1 MNKFEEIKATKDG
14 LDVWPDI
21 LRYAR
26 EGWEAI
32 SDDDKA
38 RMKWYGLFFRKHT
51 PGYFML
57 RIRLPNGIA
66 SAAQLRA
73 VAGIASDFG
82 RSELDITTRQQ
93 IQVRWFRIEHV
104 PEIFSRLNA
113 VGLDSRQTG
122 MDNIRNVM
130 GCPLAGITPHELFD
144 ASPAV
149 RAFTMAF
156 VGNPEFTNLP
166 RKFNVAITGCPS
178 NCVALESQDIAL
190 VPAEKLGGDGLPV
203 YGCNVL
209 VGGKMGSGGFTPA
222 QPVNAFVHLDEAAE
236 VCCRIVEIFRDY
248 GPRESR
254 SQARLSF
261 LLEDWGMERFREAL
275 EERLGRPLPEAG
287 ADARW
292 LRQGDHVGVEPQKE
306 LGKYSVGLSV
316 PVGRLTSDQTLA
328 AANLADCYGAGEAR
342 LTPGQNLILTHV
354 PDKRL
359 AELLA
364 EPLLQQLRPDPS
376 LPLRGTVSCTGA
388 GLCDL
393 ALTDTKRH
401 ALKVARQLEE
411 MHLLERPIAI
421 NWSGCPAGCGNH
433 QVADIGLQGGKARV
447 GNEVIEVYQVFAGG
461 RGGRAAR
468 PAAELLN
475 GIPATEIADVVERL
489 VEAHES
495 GHDLVQ
501 AARQI
506 ALERGAA
513 NQAAA

>member
-1 MNKFEEIKATKDG
+1 MPDGVCAFSLRPIQGPHHAAGHGKAATLRHTRRCHSKTPVQECQHAMNKFEEIKATKDG

-57 RIRLPNGIA
+57 RIRIPNGIA

-73 VAGIASDFG
+73 IAGIASDFG

-149 RAFTMAF
+149 RAFTAAF

-222 QPVNAFVHLDEAAE
+222 QPVNAFAHLDEAAE

-261 LLEDWGMERFREAL
+261 LLEDWGMERFRSAGRCP
-275 EERLGRPLPEAG
+275 RLAPTRAG
-287 ADARW
+287 CARAI
-292 LRQGDHVGVEPQKE
+292 
-306 LGKYSVGLSV
+306 
-316 PVGRLTSDQTLA
+316 TLA
-328 AANLADCYGAGEAR
+328 SSRRRSSAS
-342 LTPGQNLILTHV
+342 T
-354 PDKRL
+354 
-359 AELLA
+359 
-364 EPLLQQLRPDPS
+364 
-376 LPLRGTVSCTGA
+376 
-388 GLCDL
+388 
-393 ALTDTKRH
+393 ALGWRC
-401 ALKVARQLEE
+401 R
-411 MHLLERPIAI
+411 
-421 NWSGCPAGCGNH
+421 W
-433 QVADIGLQGGKARV
+433 
-447 GNEVIEVYQVFAGG
+447 
-461 RGGRAAR
+461 
-468 PAAELLN
+468 
-475 GIPATEIADVVERL
+475 
-489 VEAHES
+489 
-495 GHDLVQ
+495 
-501 AARQI
+501 
-506 ALERGAA
+506 
-513 NQAAA
+513 